1 MPSHPTTDSPDWTFA
16 DVLRHE
22 PHRQAFVCAGKSATR
37 EELLIASERA
47 AAHLSGL
54 GLKRG
59 DVLALWLPDGGTW
72 LQLLFGA
79 ARIGVLVVPIST
91 RYRLHEAR
99 HVILTARAR
108 AIALTPGFLGFDY
121 LSAAKEIQQQL
132 PHLEHILEI
141 AAPEGLYDA
150 PPQRAPL
157 NRACSS
163 GAPGIGVPGIGAPGL
178 GALGSEIS
186 DSGTTGLRASGSG
199 TSGSGSPGLSLTGAV
214 EKTDALCTFST
225 SGTTGHPKLA
235 VHDQWGIARHGE
247 NVARTM
253 DIRPG
258 DVMLCALSLYGVLGF
273 VQAISAL
280 AAGASCVFM
289 QVYKAEAAADAIE
302 QHGVTHFFGADG
314 LFAPVLAVPG
324 RSLASWR
331 CGGFAEFAGL
341 GTAVIERAEKEWNL
355 PLVAIYGSSECFAM
369 TGAER
374 ATDPAA
380 LRVVPGG
387 YPTASDIA
395 FRVVDV
401 DSGKPLADG
410 ERGELQF
417 RGFNVMTGY
426 LNNPVA
432 TAGAFTEDGWF
443 RSGDLGYAAG
453 PRFVYLSRLKDG
465 LRLRGYLVD
474 PTEIEEF
481 LARHSAIVDAQV
493 VGVNRVGEGDLAVA
507 FVRASQADLGEADL
521 LAYCKSGIANYKVP
535 SRIVFVS
542 DYPRADGPNGTKI
555 LKNKLRE
562 MAEQTIG

>member
-22 PHRQAFVCAGKSATR
+22 PHRRAFVCAGKSATR
-37 EELLIASERA
+37 EALLLASERA
-47 AAHLSGL
+47 AAHLIDL

-59 DVLALWLPDGGTW
+59 DVLALWLPDGGAW
-72 LQLLFGA
+72 LQFLFAA
-79 ARIGVLVVPIST
+79 ARIGVLAVPIST
-91 RYRLHEAR
+91 RYRLDEAH

-108 AIALTPGFLGFDY
+108 AIVVTPGFLGFDY
-121 LSAAKEIQQQL
+121 LSAAKEIARRL

-141 AAPEGLYDA
+141 ASPEDLYDA
-150 PPQRAPL
+150 PLTRAPL
-157 NRACSS
+157 NRASDS
-163 GAPGIGVPGIGAPGL
+163 AAPGP
-178 GALGSEIS
+178 
-186 DSGTTGLRASGSG
+186 ASA
-199 TSGSGSPGLSLTGAV
+199 SPTLTGAV
-214 EKTDALCTFST
+214 ERTDALCTFST

-280 AAGASCVFM
+280 VAGASCVFM

-324 RSLASWR
+324 RSFASWR

-380 LRVVPGG
+380 LRVIPGG
-387 YPTASDIA
+387 HPTSPDIA
-395 FRVVDV
+395 YRVVDV

-432 TAGAFTEDGWF
+432 TAGAFTDDGWF
-443 RSGDLGYAAG
+443 RSGDLGYGAG
-453 PRFVYLSRLKDG
+453 SRFVYLSRLKDG

-481 LARHSAIVDAQV
+481 LARHDAIVDAQV
-493 VGVNRVGEGDLAVA
+493 VGVNRIGEGDLAVA

-535 SRIVFVS
+535 SRIVFVD
-542 DYPRADGPNGTKI
+542 DYPRSDGPNGTKI